1 MMQFPSGAITGMGV
15 SAKERLVGVISE
27 DGGCAAENVCKC
39 FTSSYIHMHVRMCVL
54 ICMCPPE

>member
-27 DGGCAAENVCKC
+27 DGGCAAVCLHHRVP
-39 FTSSYIHMHVRMCVL
+39 SVRRPTL
-54 ICMCPPE
+54 